1 MDELYVME
9 SIYDSQQLHSIQ
21 VDVMIIAASCD
32 DRAYEGL
39 SRILKEN
46 VKVNRLF
53 VLKYRSQAI
62 APNDSLFE
70 AYSKYTTFNIPIT
83 EFEID
88 DDIII
93 FNPEDFANKN
103 ILLDITGF
111 SIPNLFRIL
120 YVLCEVL
127 LVSSLHTIY
136 TEPAHYIF
144 NKDTFGSYTY
154 FIGEREYRA
163 VDEFYV
169 SGSDGRE
176 LLTIFLGFDRITS
189 TIVKEAVDPTETILV
204 NGFPAMTPKLKDVSL
219 LNNHELIAILGRPHY
234 SVKATNPF
242 ATYNVLSQ
250 IQRKYT
256 DMLLN
261 VCILGTKPMA
271 LGAGLYALR
280 NKNVKL
286 SYAHT
291 TSHAAETTKGSSMT
305 WYYSIQL

>member
-9 SIYDSQQLHSIQ
+9 SIHGSKRIHSISP
-21 VDVMIIAASCD
+21 DIMIIAASCD

-46 VKVNRLF
+46 IKIDKLF
-53 VLKYRSQAI
+53 VLKFKEQKI
-62 APNDSLFE
+62 EPGQPLFE
-70 AYSKYTTFNIPIT
+70 AYSKYTSFGIPVT
-83 EFEID
+83 EFEVD
-88 DDIII
+88 EDIINL
-93 FNPEDFANKN
+93 NPTDFSGKN
-103 ILLDITGF
+103 VLLDITGF
-111 SIPNLFRIL
+111 STPNLFRIL
-120 YVLCEVL
+120 YVLHEVL
-127 LVSSLHTIY
+127 SVSSLHAIY
-136 TEPAHYIF
+136 TEPGHYIF

-176 LLTIFLGFDRITS
+176 LLTIFLGFDRMTS
-189 TIVKEAVDPTETILV
+189 TIVKESVDPTETILV

-219 LNNHELIAILGRPHY
+219 LNNHELISILGTPPY
-234 SVKATNPF
+234 SVKATSPF

-250 IQRKYT
+250 IQRKHP

-261 VCILGTKPMA
+261 VCVLGTKPMA
-271 LGAGLYALR
+271 LGAGLYALH
-280 NKNVKL
+280 NQNVKL

-291 TSHAAETTKGSSMT
+291 KAHAPETTKGAATT
-305 WYYSIQL
+305 WYYFMQF